1 MEIWTDGSLTP
12 LDALSQAAKILKD
25 HLSIFVQ
32 SEEELPVVEE
42 EKVDEEILRV
52 RNLLKTRMDEL
63 ELSVRSGNCLKAAK
77 IETLEDLVKRGEPE
91 MLRFRNFGRKSLNE
105 LSNILQKMGL
115 SWGMD
120 IEKYKERLKAAVK

>member
-1 MEIWTDGSLTP
+1 M
-12 LDALSQAAKILKD
+12 
-25 HLSIFVQ
+25 
-32 SEEELPVVEE
+32 
-42 EKVDEEILRV
+42 DEEILRI
-52 RNLLKTRMDEL
+52 RNLLKTRIDEL
-63 ELSVRSGNCLKAAK
+63 ELSVRSSNCLKAAK

-105 LSNILQKMGL
+105 LSNILQNLGL